1 MLRFFQGGNM
11 FELEKAKE
19 YTNKLMSVSWV
30 KWVHE
35 GRNPAETSTE
45 KQENVMASLLGK
57 HCATCLNLNGCC
69 FVKEKCPPKPLHP
82 NCHCYTRD
90 IPQVTARVE
99 CPIEKF
105 IKYIFVEGNSKKQL
119 FESWGYSIID
129 SQYLQQKFIEQ
140 AKLAYSV
147 GEYELGKLDK
157 YGQRINIV
165 IKLKRKNT
173 NEYVSFVSGW
183 MVYPNGKI
191 ILNTPYGGK

>member
-1 MLRFFQGGNM
+1 MNLQ
-11 FELEKAKE
+11 KAKN
-19 YTNKLMSVSWV
+19 YTRKLFSANWV

-35 GRNPAETSTE
+35 GTKPAETNAE
-45 KQENVMASLLGK
+45 KNTNVFIGTISK
-57 HCATCLNLNGCC
+57 HCAMCLNLNGCC
-69 FVKEKCPPKPLHP
+69 FVVEKCPQKPLHP
-82 NCHCYTRD
+82 NCHCYIID
-90 IPQVTARVE
+90 IPSITAKAE

-105 IKYIFVEGNSKKQL
+105 TKYVFVPSLIDDKKQL
-119 FESWGYSIID
+119 FELWGYDIMESE
-129 SQYLQQKFIEQ
+129 YLQQEFIKQ

-157 YGQRINIV
+157 YGQRINVI

-191 ILNTPYGGK
+191 AITTPYGGKKK